1 MKKVL
6 FTLIA
11 TIALTFATQAS
22 FAAPMPPS
30 GGHGAPM
37 YGGVS
42 MGHPPMGNHSP
53 SMRPPIGGRHDMG
66 RPPMIG
72 GGARPPMIG
81 GGRPLPPPPP
91 MHRPYRPIIRP
102 YYSPFYYSSVYYP
115 RYTTYS
121 YYYPAEYEG
130 VAITPATAGTVVV
143 RDDYAGV
150 NTAANVINTAANVAA
165 TIRYLTW

>member
-11 TIALTFATQAS
+11 IISLTFTTQTG
-22 FAAPMPPS
+22 FAAPMPPG
-30 GGHGAPM
+30 GGHGA
-37 YGGVS
+37 
-42 MGHPPMGNHSP
+42 
-53 SMRPPIGGRHDMG
+53 
-66 RPPMIG
+66 
-72 GGARPPMIG
+72 
-81 GGRPLPPPPP
+81 P

-121 YYYPAEYEG
+121 YYYPTEYER
-130 VAITPATAGTVVV
+130 VVITPATVGTVVV
-143 RDDYAGV
+143 CDDYAGV
-150 NTAANVINTAANVAA
+150 NTAANVINAAANVAA